1 MDEPY
6 LRKPRIV
13 YRTGVP
19 NPLTLDQYSAVLDK
33 VEKNRNLVCT
43 NGPMYRPD
51 GGTIVV
57 YDCTLYP
64 RGTLNDDQVR
74 RTFRVDGYRW
84 GNSKG
89 VHNLSNGLQK
99 RYNLLYCKND
109 PHGDDRFIRCEYSR
123 EPCGLVLFH
132 YIGDHVVAAQVSD
145 NAPHGNA
152 KRTNQPFLRTLPI
165 ILQEVK
171 EQSIMNNNAVEIYDR
186 LTEQSIYD
194 QCATSS
200 RVTPRRLRNKEQV
213 RNVMKSFR
221 QKLARNSLYIHPRPT
236 SVYVT
241 EQEATELGR
250 RVLRRSNS
258 ELDRNQVEAIEGS
271 VFEEHEMP
279 DGQPPVILKKARIED
294 DSESSYAPIDV
305 TTVDTQTIKTR
316 APYGPDHSFVRQ
328 GGKFHLLIGI
338 TGSVASIKLPE
349 LITELH
355 KNSPKEKLVIRIV
368 ATDAARTFIDES
380 AFDVPIYNE
389 LDEWNMWKKRGDPI
403 LHIELR
409 EWSDAMLIA
418 PLDANSLAKMAN
430 GICDNVL
437 LSIVRAWDPRKPL
450 YYAPAMNVAMW
461 DNPLTYQHRK
471 VLKDLLRY
479 KEIPP
484 IEKELMC
491 GDTGLGGMAT
501 VQMIASIVASEVKN
515 RFAIYSDNSSA

>member
-1 MDEPY
+1 MQETY

-33 VEKNRNLVCT
+33 VERNRNLICT
-43 NGPMYRPD
+43 NGPMYRPE

-64 RGTLNDDQVR
+64 RGTLSDDQVR

-99 RYNLLYCKND
+99 RYNLLYSKKD
-109 PHGDDRFIRCEYSR
+109 QHGDDRFIRCEYSR

-132 YIGDHVVAAQVSD
+132 YIGDHVVASQVSD
-145 NAPHGNA
+145 SAPHGNA
-152 KRTNQPFLRTLPI
+152 KRNQQPFLRTLPI
-165 ILQEVK
+165 LLQEVK
-171 EQSIMNNNAVEIYDR
+171 EQTISSTNAVEIYDR

-194 QCATSS
+194 QCASSS

-221 QKLARNSLYIHPRPT
+221 QKLARNSLYIQPRPIPLYVT
-236 SVYVT
+236 DEVPAGEGVIQRADSEVSEDQVEVVDHSVY
-241 EQEATELGR
+241 ENLGEMSEKQQPV
-250 RVLRRSNS
+250 VLKRAR
-258 ELDRNQVEAIEGS
+258 LD
-271 VFEEHEMP
+271 
-279 DGQPPVILKKARIED
+279 D
-294 DSESSYAPIDV
+294 DTDSSYAQIDV
-305 TTVDTQTIKTR
+305 TTFDNLKMR
-316 APYGPDHSFVRQ
+316 EPYGPDHKFIRQ

-338 TGSVASIKLPE
+338 TGSVASMKLAELLIELNKSSPE
-349 LITELH
+349 G
-355 KNSPKEKLVIRIV
+355 KLVIRVV
-368 ATDAARTFIDES
+368 ATDAARVFIDES
-380 AFDVPIYNE
+380 TFEVPIYSDM
-389 LDEWNMWKKRGDPI
+389 DEWNMWKKRGDPI

-409 EWSDAMLIA
+409 KWSDAMLIA
-418 PLDANSLAKMAN
+418 PLDANSLAKIAN
-430 GICDNVL
+430 GICDNLL

-461 DNPLTYQHRK
+461 ENPLTYQHRK
-471 VLKDLLRY
+471 VLKELLRY

-491 GDTGLGGMAT
+491 GDTGLGAMAT
-501 VQMIASIVASEVKN
+501 VQMVASILASEVKN
-515 RFAIYSDNSSA
+515 RFAVYSDNSAS

>member
-57 YDCTLYP
+57 YDCALYP

-132 YIGDHVVAAQVSD
+132 YIGDHVIAAQISD

-194 QCATSS
+194 QCASSS

-221 QKLARNSLYIHPRPT
+221 QKLARNSLYINPRPT
-236 SVYVT
+236 TLYVT
-241 EQEATELGR
+241 EQEASALGR
-250 RVLRRSNS
+250 RVLRRSNT
-258 ELDRNQVEAIEGS
+258 ELNRNQEVVESG
-271 VFEEHEMP
+271 VFEQEGMP
-279 DGQPPVILKKARIED
+279 DGQPHVIVKKARVED
-294 DSESSYAPIDV
+294 DSESNYAPIDV
-305 TTVDTQTIKTR
+305 TTVDTQNIKTR
-316 APYGPDHSFVRQ
+316 VPYGPDHSFVRQ

-338 TGSVASIKLPE
+338 TGSVASIKLSE
-349 LITELH
+349 LITELR
-355 KNSPKEKLVIRIV
+355 KNSPEEKLVIRIV

-380 AFDVPIYNE
+380 GFDIPIYNDM
-389 LDEWNMWKKRGDPI
+389 DEWNMWKKRGDPV

-409 EWSDAMLIA
+409 KWSDAMLIA
-418 PLDANSLAKMAN
+418 PLDANSMAKIAN

-461 DNPLTYQHRK
+461 ENPLTYQHRK
-471 VLKDLLRY
+471 VLKELLRY

-491 GDTGLGGMAT
+491 GDTGLGAMAT

-515 RFAIYSDNSSA
+515 RFAVYSDNSSL